1 MSGGYSL
8 VAVREL
14 LLAVASLVQHGLKR
28 AWASVVVALGLSC
41 PTACGIFLD
50 QGLNLCPLHW
60 QADSLAGCGVRVKGE

>member
-41 PTACGIFLD
+41 SVTWGIFLD
-50 QGLNLCPLHW
+50 QG
-60 QADSLAGCGVRVKGE
+60 GTGVSYIGKWILYH